1 MRSGSDAIIIF
12 LLYTTLT
19 IATATTYMYGQGSKY
34 NSQSINGGKLRNMMN
49 LNNIPAMMKNTRTF
63 PLMRVPLM
71 TGGMRGK
78 NLNSFSQGS
87 SIGVNGLSS
96 GFSGVQNGYGTR
108 MGSVRG
114 GNKHGLG
121 MNRFNNGFGVR
132 MGSQHGKMNKKT
144 GVMSGGLQR
153 TSFSTSYFPSSK
165 ANTVPEMNS
174 FGGDFSLMQ
183 NGLGSGMGFDYGS
196 TTKMTRGMLGGTQGS
211 SFGTSYLPSSNGN
224 TFPKM
229 NGFGGDINRI
239 ENGHGNGI
247 GLGYGSIN
255 KMAGGMQGGAQ
266 LPSYG
271 ISLLS
276 SGNMNGFGGKIGS
289 AGLGTTLGTSVD
301 NYNIGANMARTQNTG
316 IGHSS
321 TGNQGIGG
329 MVSYGY
335 TSMGS
340 GSPWGI
346 NDYVFDNVDRFDD
359 LGDLG
364 GDFSSDFDDIF
375 GK

>member
-1 MRSGSDAIIIF
+1 MRSGSDAIIIV

-63 PLMRVPLM
+63 PLMRMPLM

-114 GNKHGLG
+114 GNKLGRG
-121 MNRFNNGFGVR
+121 MNSVHNRIGVR
-132 MGSQHGKMNKKT
+132 MGSQHGRMNKMT
-144 GVMSGGLQR
+144 GVMSGGPQG

-165 ANTVPEMNS
+165 ANTVPEMNG

-183 NGLGSGMGFDYGS
+183 NGLGSGMGFGYGS
-196 TTKMTRGMLGGTQGS
+196 TTKMTGGMLGGNQGS

-229 NGFGGDINRI
+229 NGFGGDISRI
-239 ENGHGNGI
+239 ENGHESEI
-247 GLGYGSIN
+247 GLGHGSIN

-271 ISLLS
+271 ISFLS

-289 AGLGTTLGTSVD
+289 AGLGTTFGTSLG
-301 NYNIGANMARTQNTG
+301 NTGANIAMTQNTG

-321 TGNQGIGG
+321 SGNQGIGG
-329 MVSYGY
+329 MFSYGY
-335 TSMGS
+335 STIGS
-340 GSPWGI
+340 GSPWGMY
-346 NDYVFDNVDRFDD
+346 DDVFDNLDRFDD
-359 LGDLG
+359 LGDLA
-364 GDFSSDFDDIF
+364 GDFSSDFDDVF
-375 GK
+375 D